1 MRCGFRTWFCE
12 NMSECL
18 KIAVFL
24 GNHREQAARFF
35 FATRIQERGRGLAVM
50 HHSISVRRCF
60 ISHEI
65 YFPADT
71 GESTPQ
77 PPTFPHHN
85 PVQKKRRP
93 VCHQCINVRRRAA
106 GLYLHSELSRAKGAS
121 GFPLMSCMQKRG
133 GGIFMRDGSSVSGG
147 VYFML

>member
-1 MRCGFRTWFCE
+1 MLEDCGFFREPQRAGGAVLFCYAD
-12 NMSECL
+12 SRKGAGTCSD
-18 KIAVFL
+18 ASFHFGARVF
-24 GNHREQAARFF
+24 
-35 FATRIQERGRGLAVM
+35 
-50 HHSISVRRCF
+50 
-60 ISHEI
+60 
-65 YFPADT
+65 YFTLNIFPRDT

-133 GGIFMRDGSSVSGG
+133 GGIFMRDRSSVSGG
-147 VYFML
+147 VYFMS